1 MFITLYGSTDTL
13 PSLLCW
19 TLKIEKIDLNSSN
32 YISHLFSYRL
42 FQSTTMSPPAMP
54 FTYWRGLINWH
65 KWINGRI
72 DELWWVDKMCM
83 HYVCVIVICPETC
96 LNYTYVFDGCRQIIL
111 WLCKEFGL
119 RSSSWSV
126 NDDECG
132 LWENYKWINVRFIS
146 PLLMDVC
153 LIVEW
158 ENCVLCFNV

>member
-1 MFITLYGSTDTL
+1 MIWTQAITFIIYFHTAFFNR
-13 PSLLCW
+13 LLCHRQ
-19 TLKIEKIDLNSSN
+19 LCHLHIDAV
-32 YISHLFSYRL
+32 I
-42 FQSTTMSPPAMP
+42 
-54 FTYWRGLINWH
+54 INWH

-83 HYVCVIVICPETC
+83 YYVWCVIVIRPETC